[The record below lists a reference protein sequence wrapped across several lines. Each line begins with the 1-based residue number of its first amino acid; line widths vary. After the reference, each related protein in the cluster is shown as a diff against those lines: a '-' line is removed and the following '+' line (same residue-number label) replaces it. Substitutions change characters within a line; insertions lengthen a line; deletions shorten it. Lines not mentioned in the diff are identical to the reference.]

1 MSDEAKKIVASV
13 DKGILPPINTQP
25 NNSNSGIDTSTRG
38 LDRTTFGLQKIS
50 EQLNRKNNKD

>member
-13 DKGILPPINTQP
+13 DKGVLPPINTQP
-25 NNSNSGIDTSTRG
+25 KNSNSGIDTSTRG

-50 EQLNRKNNKD
+50 EQLNRKNNN